1 MRLRVTAVYG
11 EDEVSFPMN
20 VGDGRKN
27 FKWLG
32 KYAVLPIY
40 PAFREREVDSFTA
53 IYVLLRIFALQG

>member
-40 PAFREREVDSFTA
+40 PAFREREVNSFTEP
-53 IYVLLRIFALQG
+53 YVFLRVSAHQG

>member
-1 MRLRVTAVYG
+1 
-11 EDEVSFPMN
+11 MN

-40 PAFREREVDSFTA
+40 PAFREREVNSFTEP
-53 IYVLLRIFALQG
+53 YVFLRVSAHQG